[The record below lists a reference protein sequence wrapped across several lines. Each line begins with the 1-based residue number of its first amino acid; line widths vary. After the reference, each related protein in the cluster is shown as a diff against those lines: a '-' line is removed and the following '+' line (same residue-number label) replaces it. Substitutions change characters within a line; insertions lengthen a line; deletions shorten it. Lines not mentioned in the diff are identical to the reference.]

1 MLIIYSE
8 DWLLIAS
15 GSAVSHA
22 ELSGFALSLSIEIAG
37 SEHVSPTMQVGLKLK
52 GTKRFYWMQHRLLL
66 YFERG

>member
-22 ELSGFALSLSIEIAG
+22 ELSVFALSLSIEIAG
-37 SEHVSPTMQVGLKLK
+37 SEHVSPTM
-52 GTKRFYWMQHRLLL
+52 
-66 YFERG
+66 